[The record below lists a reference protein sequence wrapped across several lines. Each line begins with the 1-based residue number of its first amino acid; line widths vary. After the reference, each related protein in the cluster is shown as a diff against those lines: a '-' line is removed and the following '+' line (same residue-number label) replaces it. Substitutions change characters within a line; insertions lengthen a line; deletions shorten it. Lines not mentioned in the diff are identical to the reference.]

1 MRVLSRE
8 RRDLIR
14 RASPTLNGFSLLVLI
29 VLVAGIPMAFRAGML
44 RERRDARARGMAPV
58 SRSVARADTPGAETD
73 PADAARPVA
82 TSTPAAADALA
93 FGAPDAPSDSLG
105 GAPPGR
111 PADAASAALDSERAR
126 LIRAAE
132 RENAALRGARRSDAA
147 EIGQLREFAEER
159 RGLLRDLADARGEVA
174 RYRTIVVDLEDD
186 APPPLL
192 DLPNAPDDLKLI
204 VGIGPVLER
213 MLQQLGIGSYRQIA
227 RWSEHDID
235 AFDAR
240 LPEFRGRIRRDTWVT
255 QARELHHSKY
265 GERP

>member
-8 RRDLIR
+8 RRDVIR
-14 RASPTLNGFSLLVLI
+14 RALPTLNGFSLLVLI
-29 VLVAGIPMAFRAGML
+29 ALVAGIPMAFRAGML
-44 RERRDARARGMAPV
+44 RERRDARGRGMTPV
-58 SRSVARADTPGAETD
+58 SRSVARADASGAESD
-73 PADAARPVA
+73 HADVARPVA
-82 TSTPAAADALA
+82 AGASPIGATASAGVGEASQVGTGDA
-93 FGAPDAPSDSLG
+93 G
-105 GAPPGR
+105 
-111 PADAASAALDSERAR
+111 SAALDGERAR

-132 RENAALRGARRSDAA
+132 RENATLRSDRHNDAA
-147 EIGQLREFAEER
+147 EIGHLREFAEDR
-159 RGLLRDLADARGEVA
+159 RGLLRDLAGARGEVA

-235 AFDAR
+235 TFDAR

-255 QARELHHSKY
+255 QARELHQSKY
-265 GERP
+265 GERA

>member
-1 MRVLSRE
+1 MRRGFALECAYFHESGATSSGAPRT
-8 RRDLIR
+8 
-14 RASPTLNGFSLLVLI
+14 TLNGFSLLVLI
-29 VLVAGIPMAFRAGML
+29 ALVAGLPMAFRAGML
-44 RERRDARARGMAPV
+44 RERRDARARGISPV
-58 SRSVARADTPGAETD
+58 SRSVPRADAPKDES
-73 PADAARPVA
+73 DAGVRQHDHAVDHENNEA
-82 TSTPAAADALA
+82 N
-93 FGAPDAPSDSLG
+93 
-105 GAPPGR
+105 
-111 PADAASAALDSERAR
+111 AALDGERAR

-132 RENAALRGARRSDAA
+132 RENAALRGARRNDAA
-147 EIGQLREFAEER
+147 EIDQLREFAEDR
-159 RGLLRDLADARGEVA
+159 RGLLRSLAGARGEVA
-174 RYRTIVVDLEDD
+174 RYRSIVVDLEDD

-235 AFDAR
+235 TFDAR

-255 QARELHHSKY
+255 QARELHQSKY